1 MTNHQKDLILQIV
14 QYYMTPEL
22 RAKIMR
28 EAPIAYNAWHG
39 YPIVDV
45 VQAINGKSLLD
56 GHVDM

>member
-1 MTNHQKDLILQIV
+1 MTDHQKDQILKIV
-14 QYYMTPEL
+14 QYYMPPEL

-45 VQAINGKSLLD
+45 VQLVNGKSILNES
-56 GHVDM
+56 